1 MFLSG
6 KERRKML
13 KLFKFLRKRDWLL
26 LIVILGLVITS
37 VYLELKM
44 PDFMIDITKL
54 LQTTNSDIGD
64 IWIAGAKMLG
74 CALGSALVSVV
85 TGFISSYIS
94 SSLSKTLRKQIYEKV
109 EAMSTRDIEK
119 FSTASLITR
128 ATNDVSQIQMIF
140 SMGLSILLK
149 APVMAV
155 WAIIK
160 IVNKGTTGWVIATGV
175 AVGILVIVISIAI
188 SYALPKFRIVQT
200 QIDDVNFIARENING
215 LRVIKAFNAEDKRS
229 NEFEGVNKK
238 LTKTNTGI
246 GLIMAIM
253 NPLMTGIMSGLTLSI
268 YWIGAYAINSATSIP
283 DKIDLFSN
291 MIVFSSYSMQVV
303 MAFMLLIIIFMIM
316 PRAVVSGRRI
326 SEVIFSPI
334 SIVEGSNAGND
345 EVVGEVE
352 FKNVSFSYDGDTTQE
367 KIINN
372 ATFKVQ
378 KGETLAIIG
387 ATGSGKSTLASLAVR
402 YYDVTNGEILVDGI
416 NVKDY
421 RFESLYNR
429 ITIVPQKAVMFS
441 GTIEEN
447 ILYGNSNGGTPEDL
461 KKAIN
466 VSQAAEFIEKKEGG
480 VSSQI
485 EQGGKNLSGGQKQ
498 RIAIARALARNPE
511 IIIFDDSFS
520 ALDYKTDFVLRNE
533 LSKQYP
539 NLTKIIIA
547 QRVGTIKNADE
558 ILVVDNG
565 KIVGK
570 GKHEELLIN
579 CPIYKEIALS
589 QLSEEELKNA

>member
-1 MFLSG
+1 
-6 KERRKML
+6 ML
-13 KLFKFLRKRDWLL
+13 KLFKFLRKRDWFL
-26 LIVILGLVITS
+26 LIVIFGLIVTS

-54 LQTTNSDIGD
+54 LQTPNSEISD

-74 CALGSALVSVV
+74 CALGSAVVSTI

-94 SSLSKTLRKQIYEKV
+94 SSLSKTLRKEIYDKV
-109 EAMSTRDIEK
+109 ESMSARDIER

-160 IVNKGTTGWVIATGV
+160 IVDKGTTGWVIATGV
-175 AVGILVIVISIAI
+175 AVGVLVIVISIAI
-188 SYALPKFRIVQT
+188 SYALPKFKIVQK
-200 QIDDVNFIARENING
+200 QIDDVNLIARENING
-215 LRVIKAFNAEDKRS
+215 LRVIKAFNAEEKRS
-229 NEFEGVNKK
+229 KEFESVNKN

-253 NPLMTGIMSGLTLSI
+253 NPLMSGIMSGLTLSI
-268 YWIGAYAINSATSIP
+268 YWIGAYAINSASEIP
-283 DKIDLFSN
+283 DKFNLFAN
-291 MIVFSSYSMQVV
+291 MLVFSSYSMQVV

-326 SEVIFSPI
+326 SEVIFSNV
-334 SIVEGSNAGND
+334 SIKEGNSDGNTD
-345 EVVGEVE
+345 LTGEVE
-352 FKNVSFSYDGDTTQE
+352 FKNVSFSYDGDTTHE
-367 KIINN
+367 KIIDN
-372 ATFKVQ
+372 ATFKVT
-378 KGETLAIIG
+378 KGQTLAIIG
-387 ATGSGKSTLASLAVR
+387 ATGSGKSTLANLAVR
-402 YYDVTNGEILVDGI
+402 YYDATDGEILVDGT

-429 ITIVPQKAVMFS
+429 ISIVPQKAVMFS
-441 GTIEEN
+441 GTIEDN
-447 ILYGNSNGGTPEDL
+447 ILYGNSKGGSLDDL

-480 VSSQI
+480 ISSQI

-520 ALDYKTDFVLRNE
+520 ALDYKTDFTLRNE

-539 NLTKIIIA
+539 GLTKIIIA

-570 GKHEELLIN
+570 GKHEELLSS

-589 QLSEEELKNA
+589 QLSEEELLNA

>member
-1 MFLSG
+1 
-6 KERRKML
+6 ML

-26 LIVILGLVITS
+26 LIVIFGLIVTS

-54 LQTTNSDIGD
+54 LQTPNSEISD

-74 CALGSALVSVV
+74 CALGSAVVSTV

-94 SSLSKTLRKQIYEKV
+94 SSLSKTLRKEIYDKV
-109 EAMSTRDIEK
+109 ESMSARDIER

-160 IVNKGTTGWVIATGV
+160 IVDKGTTGWVIATGV
-175 AVGILVIVISIAI
+175 AVGVLVIVISIAI
-188 SYALPKFRIVQT
+188 SYALPKFKIVQK
-200 QIDDVNFIARENING
+200 QIDDVNLIARENING
-215 LRVIKAFNAEDKRS
+215 LRVIKAFNAEEKRS
-229 NEFEGVNKK
+229 KEFESVNKN

-253 NPLMTGIMSGLTLSI
+253 NPLMSGIMSGLTLSI
-268 YWIGAYAINSATSIP
+268 YWIGAYAINSASEIP
-283 DKIDLFSN
+283 DKFNLFAN
-291 MIVFSSYSMQVV
+291 MLVFSSYSMQVV

-326 SEVIFSPI
+326 SEVIFSNV
-334 SIVEGSNAGND
+334 SIKEGNSDGNTD
-345 EVVGEVE
+345 LTGEVE
-352 FKNVSFSYDGDTTQE
+352 FKNVSFSYDGDTTHE
-367 KIINN
+367 KIIDN
-372 ATFKVQ
+372 ATFKVT
-378 KGETLAIIG
+378 KGQTLAIIG
-387 ATGSGKSTLASLAVR
+387 ATGSGKSTLANLAVR
-402 YYDVTNGEILVDGI
+402 YYDATDGEILVDGT

-429 ITIVPQKAVMFS
+429 ISIVPQKAVMFS
-441 GTIEEN
+441 GTIEDN
-447 ILYGNSNGGTPEDL
+447 ILYGNSKGGSLDDL

-480 VSSQI
+480 ISSQI

-520 ALDYKTDFVLRNE
+520 ALDYKTDFTLRNE

-539 NLTKIIIA
+539 GLTKIIIA

-570 GKHEELLIN
+570 GKHEELLIS

-589 QLSEEELKNA
+589 QLSEEELLNA

>member
-1 MFLSG
+1 
-6 KERRKML
+6 ML
-13 KLFKFLRKRDWLL
+13 KLFKFLRKRDWFL
-26 LIVILGLVITS
+26 LIVIFGLIVTS

-54 LQTTNSDIGD
+54 LQTPNSEISD

-74 CALGSALVSVV
+74 CALGSAVVSTI

-94 SSLSKTLRKQIYEKV
+94 SSLSKTLRKEIYDKV
-109 EAMSTRDIEK
+109 ESMSARDIER

-160 IVNKGTTGWVIATGV
+160 IVDKGTTGWVIATGV
-175 AVGILVIVISIAI
+175 AVGVLVIVISIAI
-188 SYALPKFRIVQT
+188 SYALPKFKIVQK
-200 QIDDVNFIARENING
+200 QIDDVNLIARENING
-215 LRVIKAFNAEDKRS
+215 LRVIKAFNAEEKRS
-229 NEFEGVNKK
+229 KEFESVNKN

-253 NPLMTGIMSGLTLSI
+253 NPLMSGIMSGLTLSI
-268 YWIGAYAINSATSIP
+268 YWIGAYAINSAADIP
-283 DKIDLFSN
+283 DKFNLFAN
-291 MIVFSSYSMQVV
+291 MLVFSSYSMQVV

-326 SEVIFSPI
+326 SEVIFSNV
-334 SIVEGSNAGND
+334 SIKEGNSDGNTD
-345 EVVGEVE
+345 LTGEVE
-352 FKNVSFSYDGDTTQE
+352 FKNVSFSYDGDTTHE
-367 KIINN
+367 RIIDN
-372 ATFKVQ
+372 ATFKVT
-378 KGETLAIIG
+378 KGQTLAIIG
-387 ATGSGKSTLASLAVR
+387 ATGSGKSTLANLAVR
-402 YYDVTNGEILVDGI
+402 YYDATDGEILVDGT

-429 ITIVPQKAVMFS
+429 ISIVPQKAVMFS

-447 ILYGNSNGGTPEDL
+447 ILYGNSKGGSLDDL

-480 VSSQI
+480 ISSQI

-520 ALDYKTDFVLRNE
+520 ALDYKTDFTLRNE

-539 NLTKIIIA
+539 GLTKIIIA

-570 GKHEELLIN
+570 GKHEELLIS

-589 QLSEEELKNA
+589 QLSEEELLNA

>member
-1 MFLSG
+1 
-6 KERRKML
+6 ML

>member
-1 MFLSG
+1 
-6 KERRKML
+6 ML
-13 KLFKFLRKRDWLL
+13 KLFKFLRKRDWFL
-26 LIVILGLVITS
+26 LIVIFGLIVTS

-54 LQTTNSDIGD
+54 LQTPNSEISD

-74 CALGSALVSVV
+74 CALGSAVVSTI

-94 SSLSKTLRKQIYEKV
+94 SSLSKTLRKEIYDKV
-109 EAMSTRDIEK
+109 ESMSARDIER

-160 IVNKGTTGWVIATGV
+160 IVDKGTTGWVIATGV
-175 AVGILVIVISIAI
+175 AVGVLVIVISIAI
-188 SYALPKFRIVQT
+188 SYALPKFKIVQK
-200 QIDDVNFIARENING
+200 QIDDVNLIARENING
-215 LRVIKAFNAEDKRS
+215 LRVIKAFNAEEKRS
-229 NEFEGVNKK
+229 KEFESVNKN

-253 NPLMTGIMSGLTLSI
+253 NPLMSGIMSGLTLSI
-268 YWIGAYAINSATSIP
+268 YWIGAYAINSASEIP
-283 DKIDLFSN
+283 DKFNLFAN
-291 MIVFSSYSMQVV
+291 MLVFSSYSMQVV

-326 SEVIFSPI
+326 SEVIFSNV
-334 SIVEGSNAGND
+334 SIKEGNSDGNTD
-345 EVVGEVE
+345 LTGEVE
-352 FKNVSFSYDGDTTQE
+352 FKNVSFSYDGDTTHE
-367 KIINN
+367 KIIDN
-372 ATFKVQ
+372 ATFKVT
-378 KGETLAIIG
+378 KGQTLAIIG
-387 ATGSGKSTLASLAVR
+387 ATGSGKSTLANLAVR
-402 YYDVTNGEILVDGI
+402 YYDATDGEILVDGT

-429 ITIVPQKAVMFS
+429 ISIVPQKAVMFS

-447 ILYGNSNGGTPEDL
+447 ILYGNSKGGSLDDL

-480 VSSQI
+480 ISSQI

-520 ALDYKTDFVLRNE
+520 ALDYKTDFTLRNE

-539 NLTKIIIA
+539 GLTKIIIA

-570 GKHEELLIN
+570 GKHEELLIS

-589 QLSEEELKNA
+589 QLSEEELLNA